1 MCNRFK
7 NCYICNATHIYKTQT
22 KIHMVTAFFR
32 LRKSNAKTSQIIYV
46 GLKYGHEQLRVS
58 TGIKVLPS
66 HWNLKNQEIKV
77 KALPEISL
85 PNNLL
90 EKLGNSD
97 IVSFTND
104 YLNELK
110 KFVNKNTHLEKE
122 VMKNEIE
129 NYLNG
134 KDDIEQFAFDLNN
147 FVSSQIIESRKNK
160 RLISKE
166 ELINALNEYLNP
178 AKEGVSL
185 FEYIETFISN
195 SESGKRLVDGIRVS
209 KSTVTTYKT
218 SFEVLKAFAETYNRP
233 VNFETID
240 MEFYNDFQG
249 YLSGVKKYAPSTMGK
264 HIKTLKTFLSD
275 ATDNGKNT
283 NTAFQSKN
291 FVTITSESDNIAL
304 SEKELNEFINLDLF
318 GNERLDK
325 VRDLFLIGAN
335 TGSRISDIKNIKPQD
350 IKKVENGYNLETIQI
365 KGRGR
370 KKGSSRVIIP
380 LNDTVMRIFNKYNYQ
395 LPKISD
401 QNFNEYIKEVGKLCP
416 MMQETYTFLDAHKR
430 EVTSPK
436 YELISSHTGRR
447 SFATNQFRKGVPSKT
462 IMAIT
467 GHQKEDNFL
476 KYLKISDKE
485 HAEIMRKFHN
495 N

>member
-1 MCNRFK
+1 
-7 NCYICNATHIYKTQT
+7 
-22 KIHMVTAFFR
+22 MVTAFFR
-32 LRKSNAKTSQIIYV
+32 LRKSNAKTSQLIYV
-46 GLKYGHEQLRVS
+46 GLKYGQDQLRVS
-58 TGIKVLPS
+58 TGIKVLPL
-66 HWNLKNQEIKV
+66 HWNLKTQEIKV
-77 KALPEISL
+77 KGFPEISL
-85 PNNLL
+85 PTNLL

-110 KFVNKNTHLEKE
+110 KFVNRNTHLEKE
-122 VMKNEIE
+122 IMKQEIE

-134 KDDIEQFAFDLNN
+134 KNDVEQFAFELNS
-147 FVSSQIIESRKNK
+147 FVSNQIIESRKNN

-166 ELINALNEYLNP
+166 ELINVLNEYLNP
-178 AKEGVSL
+178 PVNGISL
-185 FEYIETFISN
+185 FEYINTFIDN
-195 SESGKRLVDGIRVS
+195 SESGKRLVDGIRIS
-209 KSTVTTYKT
+209 QSTVTTYKT
-218 SFEVLKAFAETYNRP
+218 SFEVLKAFAHTYNRP
-233 VNFETID
+233 VNFDTID

-249 YLSGVKKYAPSTMGK
+249 FMVGVKNYAPSTMGK

-275 ATDNGKNT
+275 ATENGKNT
-283 NTAFQSKN
+283 NTTFQSRN
-291 FVTITSESDNIAL
+291 FVTISSESDNIAL
-304 SEKELNEFINLDLF
+304 SEKELDEFINLDLF
-318 GNERLDK
+318 DNERLDK
-325 VRDLFLIGAN
+325 VRDLFLVGAN
-335 TGSRISDIKNIKPQD
+335 TGSRISDIKNIKPED

-380 LNDTVMRIFNKYNYQ
+380 LNDIVMAIFNKYNNQ

-401 QNFNEYIKEVGKLCP
+401 QNFNEYIKQVGQLCP
-416 MMQETYTFLDAHKR
+416 MMHETYTFLDAHKK

-447 SFATNQFRKGVPSKT
+447 SFATNRYRNGVPSKS

-485 HAEIMRKFHN
+485 HAEIMRKFHKN
-495 N
+495 